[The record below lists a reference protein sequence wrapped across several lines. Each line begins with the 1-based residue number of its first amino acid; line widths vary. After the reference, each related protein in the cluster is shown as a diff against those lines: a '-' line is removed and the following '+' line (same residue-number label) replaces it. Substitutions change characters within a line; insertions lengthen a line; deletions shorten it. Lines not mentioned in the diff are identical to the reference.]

1 MINEPT
7 RVSGNSSTLIDPI
20 LVSDACRVLDAGTIS
35 VDNSIS
41 DHKATFVSVKTETP
55 LLKSYTREIWNYK
68 NANFEE
74 LNEKIRQH
82 DWDHLIRNTISVDEA
97 CANFTEA
104 FIQLCE
110 SSIPRKKVIIRPSD
124 RPWFNSELR
133 HNIRLRDRLRRKALK
148 TNNNQDKIRYKTQ
161 RNRVNNIKKH
171 AKETYMNNYEDLI
184 LNQSCGSKTF
194 WQLMGRLA
202 GKQSKTSIIP
212 PLETPNDS
220 YAFTDLEK
228 ANLLNDYFC
237 SISTID
243 DSNINLPEFNIRTDS
258 WLLNVN
264 IETSEVI
271 DVLSNL
277 QLNKAVGPDGISHRM
292 LKHTCHSIATPLR
305 KLFNLSLQ
313 KKAFPILWKLAHVMP
328 IFKKGD
334 KSQTNN
340 YRPISL
346 VSCVGK
352 AFERVIFKHVY
363 NHLITNSL
371 IYQYQSGFLP
381 GHSTVHHLIELV
393 HNTCLALEKYEMNC
407 QIFCDISKAFDRVW
421 HRGLLLKLKNYGI
434 DGNLLVWF
442 EDYLKNR
449 NQKVFINN
457 TFSTQKPI
465 SAGVPQGSV
474 LGPLLFLI
482 YINDISDDLTGLA
495 RLFADDTSLSYS
507 SADIRQI
514 ELILNEDLRKL
525 SEWARKWL
533 ILFNPVKTEVMLISN
548 IFNETDLQLM
558 MDGTILK
565 IVEIHKHLGV
575 YLSSNNKWSKHI
587 DSIITSAS
595 KQISFMRKIKYKFSK
610 QTLNT
615 LYCTYIRPLF
625 EYASEVWDGCSQTD
639 ANRLEQ
645 AQLNAARI
653 VTGLPVFASTNSLY
667 QETGWEPLSQRRTNK
682 KLSLMYKIINNEAP
696 GYLSNL
702 LPNRVGEQTH
712 HNLRNNQNFEIPYSR
727 LCSYE
732 SSFFPSTLRL
742 WNDLDITTRNSSSLL
757 EFKNRI
763 KQISEK
769 PLNYKV
775 ARDRAS
781 EIALTRIKHT

>member
-1 MINEPT
+1 
-7 RVSGNSSTLIDPI
+7 
-20 LVSDACRVLDAGTIS
+20 
-35 VDNSIS
+35 
-41 DHKATFVSVKTETP
+41 
-55 LLKSYTREIWNYK
+55 
-68 NANFEE
+68 
-74 LNEKIRQH
+74 
-82 DWDHLIRNTISVDEA
+82 
-97 CANFTEA
+97 
-104 FIQLCE
+104 
-110 SSIPRKKVIIRPSD
+110 
-124 RPWFNSELR
+124 
-133 HNIRLRDRLRRKALK
+133 
-148 TNNNQDKIRYKTQ
+148 
-161 RNRVNNIKKH
+161 
-171 AKETYMNNYEDLI
+171 
-184 LNQSCGSKTF
+184 
-194 WQLMGRLA
+194 
-202 GKQSKTSIIP
+202 
-212 PLETPNDS
+212 
-220 YAFTDLEK
+220 
-228 ANLLNDYFC
+228 
-237 SISTID
+237 
-243 DSNINLPEFNIRTDS
+243 
-258 WLLNVN
+258 
-264 IETSEVI
+264 
-271 DVLSNL
+271 
-277 QLNKAVGPDGISHRM
+277 
-292 LKHTCHSIATPLR
+292 
-305 KLFNLSLQ
+305 
-313 KKAFPILWKLAHVMP
+313 MP

-381 GHSTVHHLIELV
+381 RHSTVHHLIELV

-514 ELILNEDLRKL
+514 ELILNKDLRKL

-587 DSIITSAS
+587 DSIIASAS

-781 EIALTRIKHT
+781 KIALTRIKHTCSSLKADLFRVNIVPSALCSCGPTNETAEHYFFRCPLYDIHRNRLLASIPVVPVTLNTLLHGHEYLTNETNQAIYKSVLQFIKDTSRFS